1 LLWYAL
7 FCRELPDW
15 GYIDTGNDL
24 LNVPRRHVH
33 GVYGATLQRKHDAA
47 SHSRKLEFANVNSY
61 VPISRFN
68 LLGLN
73 LNLDLDAG
81 GGLLIGLS
89 GE

>member
-1 LLWYAL
+1 
-7 FCRELPDW
+7 LPDW

-47 SHSRKLEFANVNSY
+47 SHSRKFEFANVNSCAD

-73 LNLDLDAG
+73 LKLDLDAG